1 MNQPS
6 MLTCILTENDCFK
19 AGRKITPAGIV
30 VHSTGANNPY
40 IKRYVQPVSATP
52 DAAALLALLGKNKYH
67 NSWNQSSEAMGR
79 QVCCHAFIG
88 KLADGT
94 PAICQTL
101 PWNHR
106 GWHAGGSANNSYIGF
121 EMCEDGK
128 TDAAYLNTVYE
139 LAAQLC
145 AWLCSEYGIKVENV
159 IGHYEAHARGMAS
172 NHGDPRNW
180 FKPHDLSMDGF
191 RERVS
196 QLLAGAEPDEQ
207 PVAVTPAPAEE
218 TVPATENADS
228 FAAGAIVEFTD
239 TASTY
244 TPGGKAIPAWVKDAY
259 YHRITRDEYRGKA
272 RVVNGA
278 TCVCLGE
285 KRRKTA
291 ASSVPF
297 DTGINTWVDVANLR
311 LVAAEADTV
320 DDTEGEGETG
330 ADAAAYSSYT
340 VLSGDSLYRISKRL
354 LGSGARYTEIKALNG
369 LTSNIIHTGQ
379 TLKIPANT

>member
-1 MNQPS
+1 MNKPS

-40 IKRYVQPVSATP
+40 IKRYVQPVDTTP
-52 DAAALLALLGKNKYH
+52 DAGALLALLGKNKYN

-145 AWLCSEYGIKVENV
+145 AWLCSEYCIKVENV

-207 PVAVTPAPAEE
+207 PVVVTPAPAAVEDPE
-218 TVPATENADS
+218 STDDIT
-228 FAAGAIVEFTD
+228 AGAIVEFT
-239 TASTY
+239 ASAATY

-259 YHRITRDEYRGKA
+259 YHRITRDEYRGKP

-291 ASSVPF
+291 ASGVPF

-330 ADAAAYSSYT
+330 ADAASYSSYT
-340 VLSGDSLYRISKRL
+340 VLSGDSLFRISKRL

-379 TLKIPANT
+379 TLKIPTTA

>member
-1 MNQPS
+1 
-6 MLTCILTENDCFK
+6 
-19 AGRKITPAGIV
+19 V
-30 VHSTGANNPY
+30 
-40 IKRYVQPVSATP
+40 
-52 DAAALLALLGKNKYH
+52 
-67 NSWNQSSEAMGR
+67 
-79 QVCCHAFIG
+79 
-88 KLADGT
+88 
-94 PAICQTL
+94 
-101 PWNHR
+101 
-106 GWHAGGSANNSYIGF
+106 
-121 EMCEDGK
+121 
-128 TDAAYLNTVYE
+128 
-139 LAAQLC
+139 
-145 AWLCSEYGIKVENV
+145 
-159 IGHYEAHARGMAS
+159 
-172 NHGDPRNW
+172 
-180 FKPHDLSMDGF
+180 DGF

-228 FAAGAIVEFTD
+228 FAVGAIVEFTD

-311 LVAAEADTV
+311 LVAAEADMV

-330 ADAAAYSSYT
+330 ADAADYANYAVSP
-340 VLSGDSLYRISKRL
+340 GDSLYGISKKL
-354 LGSGARYTEIKALNG
+354 LGKGARYTEIKALNG

-379 TLKIPANT
+379 TLKIPTNA